1 MAQGFK
7 PEEPQRSFLS
17 TVSSSE
23 VSCTSAT
30 LEVEGPSA
38 EPGGASQR
46 RSLEPAEPS
55 DLSFP

>member
-7 PEEPQRSFLS
+7 TEEPQRSFLS

-38 EPGGASQR
+38 EPGGHHEEDPWNQ
-46 RSLEPAEPS
+46 
-55 DLSFP
+55 LSPRI